1 MGDPAAAPP
10 MTAEALIAA
19 FEKMSERRERRQA
32 PVTVADFL
40 KKEEVEYVQELT
52 PLSFHHYA

>member
-40 KKEEVEYVQELT
+40 KKEVQYVQELT